1 VDSSAWDE
9 RYAGSDLVWSAGPNQ
24 WVEAV
29 TRNLRPGRALDVA
42 AGEGRNAIWLAER
55 GWDVVATD
63 FSAVAVDRIRALA
76 AQRLGDDVDRLTAHV
91 SDATHPHPDQ
101 HAAFDLVIVSYLQL
115 VPGERSLALAEAAR
129 AVAPGGV
136 LVVTAHDSRNLVEG
150 HGGPQHPD
158 VLYGP
163 EEVVA
168 DIGASGLVVQRAE
181 TVVREVRNDEDD
193 GRPHRAL
200 DVLVTARRDA

>member
-1 VDSSAWDE
+1 MDSSEWDE

-24 WVEAV
+24 WVEAAAGH
-29 TRNLRPGRALDVA
+29 LRPGRALDVA

-63 FSAVAVDRIRALA
+63 FSPVAVDRMRALA
-76 AQRLGDDVDRLTAHV
+76 ARRLGDDVGRLTARV
-91 SDATHPHPDQ
+91 SDATHAHPEQ

-136 LVVTAHDSRNLVEG
+136 LVVTAHDSRNLAEG
-150 HGGPQHPD
+150 YGGPQHPD

-163 EEVVA
+163 EDVVA
-168 DIGASGLVVQRAE
+168 DIGASGLVAQRAE
-181 TVVREVRNDEDD
+181 TVVREVRVAGD
-193 GRPHRAL
+193 GGSTHYAL
-200 DVLVTARRDA
+200 DVLVTARRKA